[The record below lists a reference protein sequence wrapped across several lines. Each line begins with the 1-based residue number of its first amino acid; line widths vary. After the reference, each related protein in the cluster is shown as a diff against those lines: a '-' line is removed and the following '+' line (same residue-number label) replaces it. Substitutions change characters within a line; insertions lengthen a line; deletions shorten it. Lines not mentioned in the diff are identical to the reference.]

1 MHFEIVSEIN
11 QVEIIAEGNS
21 IRILAILRERYGDGR
36 WRKLKGVASIALL
49 DGTIRLAE
57 IHWFEAHGIGKKMM
71 KIKRFVD

>member
-11 QVEIIAEGNS
+11 QAEIIAEGNS

-71 KIKRFVD
+71 KIKRFMD